1 LTDLKIILFGNLPLD
16 LNKIK
21 GGVESV
27 CLNLLD
33 GFAPFK
39 EVEICFISFEKD
51 IKQISILQYSTNCTI
66 HYLPYKYPKYE
77 ILDYILNRKVLKKL
91 IQRIQPDIIHIQ
103 GAAPSLLRFFNYSKH
118 NIVVT
123 QHGIM
128 SEEIKYNKG
137 LKKKAKFFFKVLVEK
152 YYFPTFQNL
161 VFISRYNFSL
171 FPATHKHQYAFI
183 NNPVN
188 GIFFNNESIL
198 GNSHQLIYI
207 GWISR
212 LKNVLLILNALN
224 LLKNKNINY
233 SLNIVG
239 EFKEDL
245 YKQQVIKFINE
256 HELNG
261 QVIFKG
267 QLTQEQVKTELD
279 NSSIFIL
286 PSLQENLPVSI
297 AEAMARSKIVIASDV
312 GAISEMFE
320 DGISGF
326 LIPPNDYN
334 KLADKLEFLY
344 FNKEIAIE
352 VAKKAHVNASEK
364 YKPELIAKKTL
375 DFYSHVLIN
384 NAAKA

>member
-1 LTDLKIILFGNLPLD
+1 MPDLKIILFGNLPLD
-16 LNKIK
+16 LSKTK

-27 CLNLLD
+27 CLNLLE
-33 GFAPFK
+33 GFSNFK
-39 EVEICFISFEKD
+39 TVKISFISFSNE
-51 IKQISILQYSTNCTI
+51 IKEAYSHQYSANCRL
-66 HYLPYKYPKYE
+66 HYLPYKYPALE
-77 ILDYILNRKVLKKL
+77 LVDYILNRKALKYL
-91 IQRIQPDIIHIQ
+91 IQQIQPDIIHIQ
-103 GAAPSLLRFFNYSKH
+103 GASPSLLRFFNYCKH

-128 SEEIKYNKG
+128 SEEIKYNQG
-137 LKKKAKFFFKVLVEK
+137 LQKKAKFFFKVLIEK
-152 YYFPTFQNL
+152 YYFPAFRNII
-161 VFISRYNFSL
+161 FISNYNFSL
-171 FPATHKHQYAFI
+171 FQAAPKHNYAFI

-188 GIFFNNESIL
+188 GIFFNNEPKH
-198 GNSHQLIYI
+198 GNSHQLVYI

-212 LKNVLLILNALN
+212 LKNVLLILNALHV
-224 LLKNKNINY
+224 LKKRNINY

-239 EFKEDL
+239 EFKEEL
-245 YKQQVIKFINE
+245 YKQQVIKFIKE
-256 HELNG
+256 HDLNG
-261 QVIFKG
+261 QVTFKG

-297 AEAMARSKIVIASDV
+297 AEAMARGKIVIASDV

-334 KLADKLEFLY
+334 KLADKLEFLH
-344 FNKEIAIE
+344 FNKEIAVE
-352 VAKKAHVNASEK
+352 VARKAHITASEK
-364 YKPELIAKKTL
+364 YRVELIAKKTV
-375 DFYSHVLIN
+375 DFYSDLLIN